1 MDIENFMIGD
11 WVRLYDSHD
20 KLMGNEKLTKT
31 LFLNAL
37 NSNAT
42 INLEPIR
49 LTEELFMLNGWKKN
63 GPYLN
68 YKIDEFSTLTYY
80 FYEHRLSCTWKGRDE
95 WENNAIVTD
104 KTLIILGLKYVHELQ
119 QALRL
124 HGLNKIADNFKID
137 NEHV

>member
-11 WVRLYDSHD
+11 WVRLYDSHG

-37 NSNAT
+37 NSSST
-42 INLEPIR
+42 IRLEPIS

-104 KTLIILGLKYVHELQ
+104 KTLIILGLKYVHEFQ

-124 HGLNKIADNFKID
+124 HNLNKMADNFNID

>member
-11 WVRLYDSHD
+11 WVRLYDSHG

-37 NSNAT
+37 NSSST
-42 INLEPIR
+42 IRLEPIR
-49 LTEELFMLNGWKKN
+49 FTRGMLQLNGWKID
-63 GPYLN
+63 GLCLN

-80 FYEHRLSCTWKGRDE
+80 PYEHRLSCTWKDTDE
-95 WENNAIVTD
+95 YNNHAIVTD
-104 KTLIILGLKYVHELQ
+104 ETMKICYLIYVHEFQ

-124 HGLNKIADNFKID
+124 HNLNKMADNFNID

>member
-1 MDIENFMIGD
+1 MDIENFMVND
-11 WVRLYDSHD
+11 WVRLYDSHG

-37 NSNAT
+37 NSSST
-42 INLEPIR
+42 IRLEPIS
-49 LTEELFMLNGWKKN
+49 LTEELFMLNGWKKD

-80 FYEHRLSCTWKGRDE
+80 FYEHRLSCTWKGSDE
-95 WENNAIVTD
+95 WQNNAIVTD
-104 KTLIILGLKYVHELQ
+104 KTLIIRGLKYVHELQ

-124 HGLNKIADNFKID
+124 HNLNKMADNFNID
-137 NEHV
+137 DEHV

>member
-1 MDIENFMIGD
+1 MDIENFMVND
-11 WVRLYDSHD
+11 WASLYKND
-20 KLMGNEKLTKT
+20 KLIGIEKLTKT

-37 NSNAT
+37 NSSST
-42 INLEPIR
+42 IRLEPIS

>member
-1 MDIENFMIGD
+1 MDIENFMVNDWASLYKNDELIGI
-11 WVRLYDSHD
+11 
-20 KLMGNEKLTKT
+20 EKLTKQT
-31 LFLNAL
+31 FFNAL

-42 INLEPIR
+42 INLEPIS

-80 FYEHRLSCTWKGRDE
+80 FYEYRLSCTWKGRDE

-104 KTLIILGLKYVHELQ
+104 KTLIIRGLKYVHELQ